1 MEIFRLT
8 ELRGSR
14 SLPAEVPVGVS
25 SPPLRGLYGVFLGLS
40 LQSKRFIAFAVFSGL
55 MALMKL
61 PSLSKGYTH
70 YGPAGLLN
78 SLIFN
83 LSGVPP
89 LPPLVVLPLGALSIS
104 STVENGTARVLLS
117 KPPLRRKDFF
127 LGTLLSDVVAVFL
140 GTALYAGGVLIAYA
154 VHLGGGGRRAV
165 EIGLVFGVLVF
176 LSLLYY
182 LALGYLLSTLTG
194 GRKALLTS
202 ILLAFLLDFAVPIAF
217 MAVFGRS
224 EEFARKAL
232 YFPVPEVQHSVLAS
246 AVSPKKALPPG
257 PLDSILDY
265 EANLLM
271 LIVPTVLYLGASW
284 LKFKKADLR

>member
-1 MEIFRLT
+1 M
-8 ELRGSR
+8 
-14 SLPAEVPVGVS
+14 
-25 SPPLRGLYGVFLGLS
+25 
-40 LQSKRFIAFAVFSGL
+40 
-55 MALMKL
+55 
-61 PSLSKGYTH
+61 
-70 YGPAGLLN
+70 
-78 SLIFN
+78 
-83 LSGVPP
+83 
-89 LPPLVVLPLGALSIS
+89 
-104 STVENGTARVLLS
+104 ENGTARVLLS
-117 KPPLRRKDFF
+117 KPLRRKHFF

-140 GTALYAGGVLIAYA
+140 GTALYTGVLIAYA
-154 VHLGGGGRRAV
+154 VHLGGGRRAV
-165 EIGLVFGVLVF
+165 EIGLVFGVLLF

-232 YFPVPEVQHSVLAS
+232 YFPVPEVQYLALAS

-257 PLDSILDY
+257 PLV
-265 EANLLM
+265 NLLNHKSNLL
-271 LIVPTVLYLGASW
+271 LIVIPTLLYLAASW